1 MRQLNYHLAC
11 SASTMQISKVIK
23 TLTIDT
29 DLIIYAFRYC
39 LGRQT
44 YCVLTMTEQLTK
56 HWQELEP
63 KDRTLIKR
71 EIRERENPIY
81 DGNGLGDPNIDR
93 AYWLNIL
100 ELPD

>member
-1 MRQLNYHLAC
+1 M
-11 SASTMQISKVIK
+11 IK

-44 YCVLTMTEQLTK
+44 YCVMTMTEQITK
-56 HWQELEP
+56 HWQDLEP
-63 KDRTLIKR
+63 KDRALIQR
-71 EIRERENPIY
+71 EIREKDEPIY
-81 DGNGLGDPNIDR
+81 EGKGLGNPNIDR
-93 AYWLNIL
+93 PYWLKIL

>member
-1 MRQLNYHLAC
+1 MPTAAMRLAVLINWYLQ
-11 SASTMQISKVIK
+11 MIK
-23 TLTIDT
+23 TLEIDT